1 MAAGSAD
8 HRSVGKVIMRKEG
21 KVSAV
26 SPWNALFSLVA
37 LVLSAASVMRVFI
50 LERHVSNL
58 ESKCL
63 AFESVISLLQERQ
76 DQLLLLPANPPAIPD
91 NPYLHQ
97 PNVNQSRFR
106 RDTSGAQCLCPAGP
120 PGEPGPRGKRGKMG
134 KRGKKGDPG
143 PPVSTSDTTTA
154 RSAF

>member
-1 MAAGSAD
+1 MRICCD
-8 HRSVGKVIMRKEG
+8 RSVSQLIMRKEG

-26 SPWNALFSLVA
+26 SPWNALFSFVA
-37 LVLSAASVMRVFI
+37 LVLSAASVMRVLI

-76 DQLLLLPANPPAIPD
+76 DQLLLPANPPAIPD

-106 RDTSGAQCLCPAGP
+106 RDTSGDQCLCPAGP

-134 KRGKKGDPG
+134 KRGKKGDSG
-143 PPVSTSDTTTA
+143 PPVSRPYTTA
-154 RSAF
+154 RLSF